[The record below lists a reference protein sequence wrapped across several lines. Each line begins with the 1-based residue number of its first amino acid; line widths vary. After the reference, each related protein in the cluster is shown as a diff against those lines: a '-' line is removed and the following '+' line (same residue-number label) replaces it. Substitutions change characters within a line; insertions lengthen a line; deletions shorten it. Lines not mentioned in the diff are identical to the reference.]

1 VGPQDKKILKDTKSR
16 VLVVEDAI
24 QKLGWEH
31 EILQQKHAM
40 FVEERDLLFQK
51 LEQTIYD
58 AQQKAGFQQLLVE
71 KHIEAA
77 HATLEAKDT
86 ALHEVVV
93 SSNLRPEVVSA
104 ITRNMHDVL
113 SDKNKGIS
121 ELEDQLREWR
131 QVQTHGSH
139 SDIPN
144 RDFFLGIFWFG
155 VCSRV

>member
-1 VGPQDKKILKDTKSR
+1 MLSNCPRTNHR
-16 VLVVEDAI
+16 
-24 QKLGWEH
+24 
-31 EILQQKHAM
+31 

-113 SDKNKGIS
+113 SDKNKSIS

-131 QVQTHGSH
+131 QVHTAHAFQL
-139 SDIPN
+139 
-144 RDFFLGIFWFG
+144 RLF
-155 VCSRV
+155 CC